1 MSQRGITR
9 CRVGQT
15 SHTESKGDLAHA
27 SSATVREAASGP
39 HAPDADAA
47 HVDKYHGADEHA
59 FAVELYSAAHHNPA
73 VAAVAHSTVAHAA
86 AGAGKSGYAAPPVG
100 VNGLHCLSGS

>member
-15 SHTESKGDLAHA
+15 SHTESKGDLAPA
-27 SSATVREAASGP
+27 SSATLREAASGP

-47 HVDKYHGADEHA
+47 VVDKYHDADEHA
-59 FAVELYSAAHHNPA
+59 FADEHHNPA
-73 VAAVAHSTVAHAA
+73 VAAVAHSTVAHAG
-86 AGAGKSGYAAPPVG
+86 AGAGKTGWAVPPVE
-100 VNGLHCLSGS
+100 VNGLHCLSG

>member
-15 SHTESKGDLAHA
+15 SHTESKGDLALA
-27 SSATVREAASGP
+27 SSATVPEAASGL

-47 HVDKYHGADEHA
+47 NVDKYHDADEHA
-59 FAVELYSAAHHNPA
+59 VELPFHHNPA
-73 VAAVAHSTVAHAA
+73 VAAVGHSTVAQAG
-86 AGAGKSGYAAPPVG
+86 AGAGKPGWAE
-100 VNGLHCLSGS
+100 VNWLHCLSG